1 MTAMTIDDDY
11 VRNYFEANR
20 GGSEDDLVMVNMM
33 SGGKPILASTTEP
46 REYRARGKY
55 NSESAFAT
63 NSIAA
68 SMMGAWDA
76 EVGRPPPEKASE
88 SYRKSYAA
96 QLERM
101 AAPSA

>member
-1 MTAMTIDDDY
+1 MTVDDNY
-11 VRNYFEANR
+11 VRNYLAANR
-20 GGSEDDLVMVNMM
+20 GGSEDDLVLVNMM
-33 SGGKPILASTTEP
+33 SSGKPILASTTEP

-63 NSIAA
+63 ESRAA

-76 EVGRPPPEKASE
+76 GAGRPIPEKASE

-101 AAPSA
+101 AELTV